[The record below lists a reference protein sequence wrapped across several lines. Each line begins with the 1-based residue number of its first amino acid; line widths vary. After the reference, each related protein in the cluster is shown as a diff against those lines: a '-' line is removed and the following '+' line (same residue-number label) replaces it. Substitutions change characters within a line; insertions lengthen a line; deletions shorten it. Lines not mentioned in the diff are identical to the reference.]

1 MRDTTKNQIL
11 IKFNKL
17 LETYPF
23 EKLTV
28 DIIAKESGISKST
41 FYRYFLDKYD
51 VMNFSYKRLVDNLFD
66 SPECKSWREMFLH
79 LARASREDA
88 TRLKNA
94 YDSAGVNSYSSFLY
108 KYSYEAVRKVT
119 LRSRGAELTPTES
132 CALSHFCYGTVGAVR
147 EWVNG
152 TFAQLTDDE
161 VAEVLYK
168 AMPASLRDLW

>member
-1 MRDTTKNQIL
+1 MRDTTKNLIL

-66 SPECKSWREMFLH
+66 SPDCHSWREMFRH
-79 LARASREDA
+79 LAYASRVDSQ
-88 TRLKNA
+88 RLKNA
-94 YDSAGVNSYSSFLY
+94 YDSAGINSYSAYLY
-108 KYSYEAVRKVT
+108 KYSYEAVRSVT
-119 LRSRGAELTPTES
+119 LRSRGAELTPMEA
-132 CALSHFCYGTVGAVR
+132 CRLSHFCYGTVGATR

-152 TFAQLTDDE
+152 SFSLTDEEMAD
-161 VAEVLYK
+161 ALYE
-168 AMPASLRDLW
+168 AMPETLRDLW